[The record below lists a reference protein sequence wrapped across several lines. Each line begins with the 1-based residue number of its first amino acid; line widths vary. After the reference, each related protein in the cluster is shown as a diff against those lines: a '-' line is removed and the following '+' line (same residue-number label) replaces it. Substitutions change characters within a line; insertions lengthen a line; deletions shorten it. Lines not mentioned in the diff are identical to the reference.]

1 MTTTSRCYHCND
13 AIPQGSNLKAKV
25 AGKLRSVCSQS
36 CLTTAEWIDQTGLAD
51 YYRLRSG
58 PNQRFNKTDN
68 SHWQNSALLQQVMRD
83 KGNGVF
89 EVSLLM
95 DGMHCAGCVWLIERV
110 LLKLGG
116 VSDIQ
121 INPVTRRAVLSFDT
135 QIVKLTDILQA
146 LNNAG
151 YRPRP
156 LERQNVDD
164 ARTHE
169 SRDLLK
175 RLLVAGFGMMQVMTY
190 AFVLYMENFGE
201 LPGGTKDLFRWLGFL
216 VSTPVVFYSAAP
228 FFTSARSALRLKML
242 NMDVPIAIAITAI
255 YSTSVYQAMMFQGEV
270 YFESVTML
278 VFFLLTGRYLEMR
291 ARHRSVDSAD
301 ALVQLTPA
309 FAQRILADNQTE
321 DIPVVSLEVGDKVR
335 VMEGAHIPADGT
347 LLTQQTQLDE
357 ALLSGEAAARQ
368 RLKGDAVI
376 AGSMVLEGPIDIE
389 VTRVGADTFLSTL
402 ANLSTKAQTQRPK
415 LTRRS
420 ERITANF
427 VLRVLVITAFTLVGW
442 LWYDPSQALDATIAL
457 LVVACPCAL
466 GLAAPAAIT
475 RAMGVLAKRN
485 VLVIKPDALET
496 LIQIDRAVFD
506 KTGTLT
512 EPSLDAAQTNPDAL
526 QLAASLARESQHP
539 LSRAL
544 VAANQQ
550 PLLAASDT
558 QSFPGMGL
566 EATVKGR
573 TLRLG
578 QPRFVLNEDQVPAH
592 QDSSLVLGE
601 SGQLL
606 AEFYLNETLRPD
618 AIVTVNRLQAQ
629 NVQCQ
634 ILSGDNEKR
643 VKNIAQQLG
652 IQQWHAR
659 QVPADKLSHLQ
670 QLHEQQHKALMV
682 GDGSNDAPVL
692 AGADVSI
699 ALTSGAELAQA
710 NADIL
715 LCDGQLN
722 NLVYIRQIAQQTQK
736 ILKQNERWAI
746 TYNTLAMPT
755 AALGFIPPWL
765 AAIFM
770 SISSLVVVLNALRI
784 GANTDKG

>member
-1 MTTTSRCYHCND
+1 MNSSPRCYHCGD
-13 AIPQGSNLKAKV
+13 SLPQGSNLKARV
-25 AGKLRSVCSQS
+25 AGKLRSVCSQN

-51 YYRLRSG
+51 YYRLRSS
-58 PNQRFNKTDN
+58 PSQRLGTVDN
-68 SHWQNSALLQQVMRD
+68 SPWQNSALLQQVMRD

-95 DGMHCAGCVWLIERV
+95 EGMHCAGCVWLIERV

-121 INPVTRRAVLSFDT
+121 INPVTRRAMLSFDT
-135 QIVKLTDILQA
+135 KKVKLTDILQA
-146 LNNAG
+146 LNHAG
-151 YRPRP
+151 YKPRP
-156 LERQNVDD
+156 LEQQNIDD
-164 ARTHE
+164 ARTQE

-201 LPGGTKDLFRWLGFL
+201 LPGGTKELFRWLGFL

-228 FFTSARSALRLKML
+228 FFRNARSALRLKML
-242 NMDVPIAIAITAI
+242 NMDVPIAIAITAV
-255 YSTSVYQAMMFQGEV
+255 YCTSVFQAMMFQGEV

-278 VFFLLTGRYLEMR
+278 VFFLLTGRYVEMR

-309 FAQRILADNQTE
+309 FAQRILADGQIENV
-321 DIPVVSLEVGDKVR
+321 PVVSLKVGDNVR
-335 VMEGAHIPADGT
+335 VMEGAHIPADGVLLSAQT
-347 LLTQQTQLDE
+347 LLDE
-357 ALLSGEAAARQ
+357 ALLSGEATARQ
-368 RLKGDAVI
+368 RLKDDAVI
-376 AGSMVLEGPIDIE
+376 AGSMVLEGPIDLV

-402 ANLSTKAQTQRPK
+402 ANLSTKAQTQRPR

-427 VLRVLVITAFTLVGW
+427 VLRVLIITAFTLVGW
-442 LWYDPSQALDATIAL
+442 LWYDPNQALDATIAL

-485 VLVIKPDALET
+485 ILVIKPDALET
-496 LIQIDRAVFD
+496 LVQVDIVVFD

-512 EPSLDAAQTNPDAL
+512 EPSLDAAQVDEVAL

-544 VAANQQ
+544 VAANSL
-550 PLLAASDT
+550 PLLAVEEV
-558 QSFPGMGL
+558 QSFPGLGL
-566 EATVKGR
+566 EATIKGR
-573 TLRLG
+573 QLRLG
-578 QPRFVLNEDQVPAH
+578 QARFVLDEKIAQEH

-601 SGQLL
+601 NGKLL
-606 AEFYLNETLRPD
+606 ASFYLNEKLRDD
-618 AIVTVNRLQAQ
+618 AILTLNQLQSARIK
-629 NVQCQ
+629 CQ

-652 IQQWHAR
+652 VNEWQAR
-659 QVPADKLSHLQ
+659 QLPADKLAHLKN
-670 QLHEQQHKALMV
+670 LHEQKHKVLMV

-692 AGADVSI
+692 GGADVSV

-710 NADIL
+710 HADVL
-715 LCDGQLN
+715 LCDGRLS
-722 NLVYIRQIAQQTQK
+722 NLIYIRDIAQQTQK

-746 TYNTLAMPT
+746 TYNTLAMPA

-784 GANTDKG
+784 GKAKNT